1 MIDTILIKVPYPNF
15 AVTLYDMFQPNAKGL
30 FHAPFLPFHGQ
41 PFVKCVNNPTKADKE
56 QGIYKPR
63 LTVVKRVA
71 KGGFGINLHIE
82 LSLPKLM
89 YGNNFDE
96 LKDSDLEEIRRLLSK
111 QLLLMGVHV
120 SKEHLLDAPV
130 YAVHYSKNIA
140 FDDYTTSSLILNSL
154 EKIKLNAQIDL
165 NATDFRNQGEA
176 VRYYAK
182 SHEFVCYDKVAD
194 LNKSK
199 DRATE
204 KEDREYNL
212 QTDIFEAIRNEGTP
226 FEVLRLELRLKSRPK
241 MKKLFEK
248 LGIENDLTFA
258 SLFSQRLSQKLLQN
272 QWKTIYDE
280 LIPVLLQALDTPEQF
295 ELIARQQNKYTPTR
309 VLAMTALCA
318 MIREEGHR
326 KVRGRIKARFSDR
339 TMQRLYKDIKELD
352 FKVLNRAAPFD
363 HITQSLK
370 DFVPLRSE
378 QFSVSLSHTPLTV

>member
-1 MIDTILIKVPYPNF
+1 
-15 AVTLYDMFQPNAKGL
+15 
-30 FHAPFLPFHGQ
+30 
-41 PFVKCVNNPTKADKE
+41 
-56 QGIYKPR
+56 
-63 LTVVKRVA
+63 
-71 KGGFGINLHIE
+71 
-82 LSLPKLM
+82 
-89 YGNNFDE
+89 
-96 LKDSDLEEIRRLLSK
+96 
-111 QLLLMGVHV
+111 
-120 SKEHLLDAPV
+120 
-130 YAVHYSKNIA
+130 
-140 FDDYTTSSLILNSL
+140 
-154 EKIKLNAQIDL
+154 
-165 NATDFRNQGEA
+165 
-176 VRYYAK
+176 
-182 SHEFVCYDKVAD
+182 
-194 LNKSK
+194 
-199 DRATE
+199 
-204 KEDREYNL
+204 L